1 MTKYS
6 AFQTGKMRQ
15 ILIPCVRSEW
25 AGGCVLPLACIILR
39 CVNGRRPGEEAGP
52 KGPDR
57 EAGALSKARTRANG
71 AARWQPSEVK

>member
-1 MTKYS
+1 M
-6 AFQTGKMRQ
+6 
-15 ILIPCVRSEW
+15 
-25 AGGCVLPLACIILR
+25 LPLACIILR